1 MVDQAGL
8 SGIAETLV
16 RKRSPS
22 PMRRGPGAAPSS
34 PPRTSAGYLPERGI
48 GVQEGVMV
56 ETMGQALRKTGS
68 GDLGKG
74 AF

>member
-8 SGIAETLV
+8 SGITETLD
-16 RKRSPS
+16 RRRSPS
-22 PMRRGPGAAPSS
+22 PMRRGPGAGPGS
-34 PPRTSAGYLPERGI
+34 PPRTSAGFLPERG
-48 GVQEGVMV
+48 VEEGVMV

-74 AF
+74 GF